1 MLTETDPRQIPRNFG
16 VFSRGSWKFSAI
28 LTESVCKHLAD
39 NKIVAL
45 ATFSFDNPVG
55 KQHPETVSHRSRAS
69 FSYSLTLVRWIN
81 PLWVS
86 GLETAAMAETHSA
99 FFMWRHCRHE
109 QYIFSPLGSKPLFS
123 CKTVSLFQPSNA
135 AVKTLLAH
143 SFERSVAHKLA
154 ERNNN

>member
-1 MLTETDPRQIPRNFG
+1 MTGRPDYDMHRVSSFTVMQSLYAQKQISDNFG

-55 KQHPETVSHRSRAS
+55 KQHPEAVSHRSRAS

-86 GLETAAMAETHSA
+86 GLETAAMAETH
-99 FFMWRHCRHE
+99 
-109 QYIFSPLGSKPLFS
+109 
-123 CKTVSLFQPSNA
+123 
-135 AVKTLLAH
+135 
-143 SFERSVAHKLA
+143 
-154 ERNNN
+154 